1 MLALRRKQS
10 WNYRLL
16 EIKAMLFLLKSVEFV
31 QRSIWKNISSFNY
44 MHNKLRQVKISQLS
58 NHLKIF
64 LKEE

>member
-1 MLALRRKQS
+1 MLALRRIQS

-16 EIKAMLFLLKSVEFV
+16 EIKAMLFLLKSVAFV

-44 MHNKLRQVKISQLS
+44 MHNQLRQVKISQLS

-64 LKEE
+64 